1 MSSNEAI
8 PDKKRSYISKT
19 PLAEQ
24 LVEEW
29 HPTKN
34 EGLDVAKIT
43 AKSNRKVWWLGKCGH
58 EWQAMVCNRSL
69 GRGCS
74 ICSGHTLLQGYND
87 LLTLK
92 PLVASQFHPTKNA
105 PLTVDQILV
114 GSNRKI
120 WWINEDCGHEWQM
133 KVETRNE
140 HVPCS
145 ICDGF
150 IVLPGFNDLATTHP
164 DLVNHLHP
172 TKNGDLDI
180 TMLGAGSGVKVW
192 WLGDCGH
199 EWESRINGVSRR
211 GVNCVYCCGRFVL
224 KGFNDLLSQNPE
236 AVSEWHPTKNLP
248 LSPSDVTTGSGKK
261 VWWKCVKGHEWETTV
276 HSRAKTGGHGCP
288 YCTGRNAVIGT
299 NDLLSLNPIL
309 AGEWHPTLNGDLLP
323 SNIKSGSNQKVWWK
337 CKKGHEWQ
345 AKVNGRNRGL
355 GCWECSAKIFI
366 SKSEQ
371 SIADFL
377 ISQGLDIKQ
386 TEKRIV
392 KGIELDI
399 YIPEKNFAIEYN
411 GIYWHCDIKISDTKY
426 HYNKWHLT
434 KKAGIQLVQIWED
447 EWKRNP
453 EQIKSMLL
461 HKLGMSNQERVFA
474 RKTDVFDLTK
484 SEIEIF
490 LKENH
495 IQEFASASYYLG
507 LKDYNNE
514 LVAAISL
521 KKDPNN
527 ALNII
532 RYATSK
538 NVVGGFTKLLS
549 YAEETYKPQSFVTFS
564 DNCVSDGSLY
574 SKNGFVLDKEIPPDY
589 RYVIKGER
597 KHKFGY
603 RLNRFKEDPDL
614 IWQDG
619 WSESELAKLN
629 GIPRIWDAGKIK
641 WVKEV
646 SMK

>member
-34 EGLDVAKIT
+34 EGLDVTKIT

-164 DLVNHLHP
+164 EIAKEWHSV
-172 TKNGDLDI
+172 KNADLDVKQY
-180 TMLGAGSGVKVW
+180 GAGSGKKVW

-199 EWESRINGVSRR
+199 EWQAIINNRSGR
-211 GVNCVYCCGRFVL
+211 GNGCIYCAGSAVL
-224 KGFNDLLSQNPE
+224 QGFNDLETSHPE
-236 AVSEWHPTKNLP
+236 LTKEWHPSKNMGLTP
-248 LSPSDVTTGSGKK
+248 KEVSSGSRTK
-261 VWWKCVKGHEWETTV
+261 VWWVCKDNHEWETPVYT
-276 HSRAKTGGHGCP
+276 RPRHGCP
-288 YCTGRNAVIGT
+288 YCSGRNSIKGVT
-299 NDLLSLNPIL
+299 DLLTVNPLL
-309 AGEWHPTLNGDLLP
+309 ASEWHPEKNLPLLP
-323 SNIKSGSNQKVWWK
+323 SEVKAGTNKRIWWK
-337 CKKGHEWQ
+337 CKNNHEWQ
-345 AKVNGRNRGL
+345 SQANWRNNGN
-355 GCWECSAKIFI
+355 GCPICAANSFV
-366 SKSEQ
+366 SKAEQ
-371 SIADFL
+371 EIADFL
-377 ISQGLDIKQ
+377 KAQGLDVKQ
-386 TEKRIV
+386 TDRLTI
-392 KGIELDI
+392 KGMEMDI
-399 YIPEKNFAIEYN
+399 YIPEKKFSIEYN
-411 GIYWHCDIKISDTKY
+411 GLYWHSDLKISDNNY
-426 HYNKWHLT
+426 HYNKWIAT

-447 EWKRNP
+447 EWNRNP
-453 EQIKSMLL
+453 EQIKAMLL
-461 HKLGMSNQERVFA
+461 HKLGISAQDKVFA
-474 RKTDVFDLTK
+474 RKTFVTEISK
-484 SEIEIF
+484 SEIESF
-490 LKENH
+490 LSLH
-495 IQEFASASYYLG
+495 HVQGFASASVYLG
-507 LKDYNNE
+507 LKAKESGE
-514 LVAAISL
+514 LVSVIAL
-521 KKDPNN
+521 KKENGN
-527 ALNII
+527 VFNII

-538 NVVGGFTKLLS
+538 NVVGGFTKLIK
-549 YAEETYKPQSFVTFS
+549 YAEKKYVPSRFITFS
-564 DNCVSDGSLY
+564 DHCVSDGKLY
-574 SKNGFVLDKEIPPDY
+574 SNNGFSKEKELKPDY
-589 RYVIKGER
+589 RYVVKFER

-603 RLNRFKEDPDL
+603 RLKKFREDPNL
-614 IWQDG
+614 LWQEG
-619 WSESELAKLN
+619 LTESELAKLN
-629 GIPRIWDAGKIK
+629 GIPRIWDAGKTK
-641 WVKEV
+641 WVKEASV
-646 SMK
+646 Q